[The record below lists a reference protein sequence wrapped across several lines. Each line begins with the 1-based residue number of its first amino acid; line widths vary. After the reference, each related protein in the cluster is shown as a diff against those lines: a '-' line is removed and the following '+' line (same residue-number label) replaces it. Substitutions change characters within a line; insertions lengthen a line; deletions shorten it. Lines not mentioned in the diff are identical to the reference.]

1 MANTLETPGDA
12 AQNPRH
18 NPENHPANT
27 SRSGSEPKNAIFIG
41 TKPLM
46 SYVLAVVTQF
56 GGGKK
61 EVMIKARGNS
71 ISKAVD
77 VAELVKNKFAPGTAI
92 ESIKTAT
99 ETLKSHDGKEI
110 GVSTITILIKRP

>member
-1 MANTLETPGDA
+1 MESKQD
-12 AQNPRH
+12 
-18 NPENHPANT
+18 
-27 SRSGSEPKNAIFIG
+27 SAIFIG
-41 TKPLM
+41 SKPLM

-61 EVMIKARGNS
+61 EVLIKARGNS

-92 ESIKTAT
+92 ADIKTAT
-99 ETLKSHDGKEI
+99 ETLKSHEGREV
-110 GVSTITILIKRP
+110 GVSTIAILMKK